1 MPQCQTTVGNLKGL
15 KRDEK
20 RIGHCLAVFNQKTG
34 TFSLTARSSKTGDLG
49 YTGFFFFFFFLT
61 MAGKLGK

>member
-20 RIGHCLAVFNQKTG
+20 RIGHCLAMFNQKTG
-34 TFSLTARSSKTGDLG
+34 TFSLAARSSKTGDLG
-49 YTGFFFFFFFLT
+49 YTGFFFF
-61 MAGKLGK
+61 